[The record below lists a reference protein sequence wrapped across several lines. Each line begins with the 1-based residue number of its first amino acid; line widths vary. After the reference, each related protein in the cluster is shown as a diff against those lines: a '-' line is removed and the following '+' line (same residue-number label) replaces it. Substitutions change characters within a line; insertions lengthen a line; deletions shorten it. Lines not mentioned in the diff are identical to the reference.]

1 MKKEQLDTLFNN
13 YVWRQTPCVIN
24 MGGSSFAGRRIL
36 LPLPPSDNE
45 RLMPARRGP
54 RMISSPAYRF
64 WTVRAINRLKSG
76 TLPKFEE
83 DTKKLLHVF
92 TVVVMTSARRDAH
105 NYEKSLFDTF
115 EHSECIYT
123 NDRQIIERHTLG
135 KICKDAPCEYI
146 ISYISHYDDMPPER
160 DYEVS
165 DDDIAKI
172 NAYILRGYDEPGR
185 KVCAIN

>member
-1 MKKEQLDTLFNN
+1 
-13 YVWRQTPCVIN
+13 

-54 RMISSPAYRF
+54 TMISTPAYRF
-64 WTVRAINRLKSG
+64 WTTRALGKLRSG
-76 TLPKFEE
+76 LLPKFEE

-92 TVVVMTSARRDAH
+92 TLVVMTSARRDAH

-115 EHSECIYT
+115 EKSECVYT

-135 KICKDAPCEYI
+135 KICRDAPCEYI
-146 ISYISHYDDMPPER
+146 VSYISHYEDMPTER
-160 DYEVS
+160 DYDFS
-165 DDDIAKI
+165 DEKVAAI
-172 NAYILRGYDEPGR
+172 NDYILRGYDEPGR
-185 KVCAIN
+185 KVRAVNWRAIWARFELTRR